1 MVKKN
6 YPRNLSQW
14 ESEMETFNKL
24 TVTRRCTNIWGKIWD
39 WLIGVGRWVVAHG
52 SCALLRGSWVV
63 RDNRSCFVD
72 SGFSRR
78 LLLVEFK
85 GTVFLYTSLHIY
97 EKVCSVKSSGANL
110 SAKYVLSGSLPFSR
124 NCSSHTLCVLNEMHK
139 RPRKPLPV
147 KKKFFDTNNGFCFK
161 FQYFFLLLN

>member
-1 MVKKN
+1 MG
-6 YPRNLSQW
+6 
-14 ESEMETFNKL
+14 L
-24 TVTRRCTNIWGKIWD
+24 TNWRGW
-39 WLIGVGRWVVAHG
+39 VGRA
-52 SCALLRGSWVV
+52 SCFVCRGSWVV

-78 LLLVEFK
+78 LLFVELK

-97 EKVCSVKSSGANL
+97 EKVSSVKSSGANL

-147 KKKFFDTNNGFCFK
+147 KKKKFFDTNQGFCFK
-161 FQYFFLLLN
+161 FQYFFFFIKLGIYFGEDYSIKKLRPIITI

>member
-1 MVKKN
+1 MG
-6 YPRNLSQW
+6 
-14 ESEMETFNKL
+14 L
-24 TVTRRCTNIWGKIWD
+24 TNWRGW
-39 WLIGVGRWVVAHG
+39 VGRAPCFVG
-52 SCALLRGSWVV
+52 RGSWVV

-97 EKVCSVKSSGANL
+97 EKVSSVKSSGANL

-124 NCSSHTLCVLNEMHK
+124 NCSSHTRCVLNEMHK

-147 KKKFFDTNNGFCFK
+147 KKKKNSLILIRAFVSNSSIFFF
-161 FQYFFLLLN
+161 Y